1 MPTAAP
7 PTLRENSDGKPRSDV
22 LGNLLL
28 VSFSV
33 GYDPEKAGPNSIKNL
48 ILE

>member
-1 MPTAAP
+1 MLTAAS
-7 PTLRENSDGKPRSDV
+7 PTISENSDGKARSDV

-28 VSFSV
+28 ASFSV
-33 GYDPEKAGPNSIKNL
+33 GYDPEKTGLNSLKNL